1 MILKSYIVE
10 NNINFFKENKCALF
24 YGENLGLKNELKEKI
39 LSLEKKDIVR
49 NTQEEILNQE
59 EKFYENLLNISLF
72 DEKKIFIID
81 NVSDKILETFQ
92 HIENKIDKNKIFLFS
107 GILDKKSK
115 LRSYF
120 EKSKYLVSVPC
131 YEDNELNIKKIIF
144 NKLKDFSGLSPEVI
158 NMISENSSLNRSK
171 LNNEIKKIKD
181 YFINKKIDKVKLLQ
195 LLNLNENNDF
205 NLLKDAA
212 LKGNKR
218 ITNKLLSETNLD
230 IDKPIFYLNIIN
242 QRLNKLNEIQRSD
255 FKTIEKAIDNVKPPI
270 FWKDKQ
276 NFLEQ
281 AKKWNRKKIREAL
294 NKTFNLELM
303 LKSNANIDKQ
313 TLIKKLLV
321 DICYS
326 ANS

>member
-1 MILKSYIVE
+1 
-10 NNINFFKENKCALF
+10 
-24 YGENLGLKNELKEKI
+24 
-39 LSLEKKDIVR
+39 
-49 NTQEEILNQE
+49 
-59 EKFYENLLNISLF
+59 
-72 DEKKIFIID
+72 
-81 NVSDKILETFQ
+81 
-92 HIENKIDKNKIFLFS
+92 
-107 GILDKKSK
+107 
-115 LRSYF
+115 
-120 EKSKYLVSVPC
+120 
-131 YEDNELNIKKIIF
+131 
-144 NKLKDFSGLSPEVI
+144 
-158 NMISENSSLNRSK
+158 MISENSNLNRSK

-181 YFINKKIDKVKLLQ
+181 YFINKKLDKIQLLQ

-212 LKGNKR
+212 LKGNKK

-242 QRLNKLNEIQRSD
+242 QRLNKLNEIQQSD
-255 FKTIEKAIDNVKPPI
+255 FKAIEKAIDNVKPPI